1 MSSRKTNIC
10 KPNHLILRH
19 IETITVWKCRNEM
32 RTEFI
37 YSFITSNA
45 MFLHLMQ
52 IQKRENIYVI
62 FHENLSNGDYESH
75 ASPGALS

>member
-1 MSSRKTNIC
+1 
-10 KPNHLILRH
+10 
-19 IETITVWKCRNEM
+19 
-32 RTEFI
+32 
-37 YSFITSNA
+37 

-75 ASPGALS
+75 ASPGALSWSAVLSP